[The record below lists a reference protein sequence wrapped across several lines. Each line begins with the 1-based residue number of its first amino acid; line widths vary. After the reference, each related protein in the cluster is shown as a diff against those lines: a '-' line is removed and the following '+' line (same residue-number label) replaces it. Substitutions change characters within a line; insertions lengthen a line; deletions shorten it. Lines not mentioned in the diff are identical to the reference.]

1 MLLPAWGFPLAGTFP
16 KTERCLVDAPFSS
29 APARRLHACCAERG
43 SARSAA
49 GRGAPSFDPGTLR
62 PRLSLPQQVEQ
73 PTAWQQLEHF
83 LLCRTNQRPAQLPL
97 LRPERL
103 RSGQRAAA
111 LLAQLAEATQAPPI
125 PLGGP
130 RRASWALE
138 PSASSADPLGS
149 RERRR
154 QAAEGR
160 RRGDGLGAAPSAGE
174 LPGAVAYVALPW
186 LALAAGQ
193 LGAREREAL
202 ASARGLT
209 KLLDMDAPA
218 AGVRGPLRVP
228 ASPTPVPPLAR
239 AAAALQRLALRLGV
253 PGGQRASSNGCHSM
267 VLAHVGP
274 GGEAQLAALLA
285 AWLLWFGGL
294 RLADSL
300 QAGEAVVGA
309 RPEPGAVEA
318 ATAALAARARERAT
332 RVRLIWRY
340 PGQSV
345 EAAGPLLGGWGCRVP
360 LQFCTCDRCWAAE
373 VQGLRP
379 GMYQYKY
386 IVDGV
391 WVTDL
396 AQPAE
401 CDALGNVNNVV
412 VVPVPP
418 PGAFLPLPGSELA
431 LARRTAA
438 ALAFSTKMGVGGHAR
453 A

>member
-1 MLLPAWGFPLAGTFP
+1 MRHSAAHQPEGCMRAVRSVVRQGLRQDGEHPLLTLA
-16 KTERCLVDAPFSS
+16 RCD
-29 APARRLHACCAERG
+29 RG
-43 SARSAA
+43 SAFHSRWSNQQPGSSWSTSSFAGPTR
-49 GRGAPSFDPGTLR
+49 GRGEAGQGLE
-62 PRLSLPQQVEQ
+62 LGLPYPVQADGALAGASNAV
-73 PTAWQQLEHF
+73 PM
-83 LLCRTNQRPAQLPL
+83 P
-97 LRPERL
+97 
-103 RSGQRAAA
+103 AAA
-111 LLAQLAEATQAPPI
+111 
-125 PLGGP
+125 
-130 RRASWALE
+130 
-138 PSASSADPLGS
+138 